1 MLSDTVELMR
11 PRQWTKNLFVILP
24 LFFSGNLTNLH
35 CWRQC
40 AVAFVAFSLMAS
52 AIYCINDIK
61 DRHADALHP
70 VKRSRPVACGR
81 ISTARAAILAAI
93 LASVACGVALLGFGT
108 GAVGGA
114 AILLAYFVLNI
125 AYCFRL
131 KHYSIVDVMIIAAGF
146 VLRVWI
152 GGYVCSIWVSPWI
165 VCLTFLLTLFMAF
178 AKRRDD
184 VLIFERSGARTRDN
198 VSEYNLSY
206 LDQVLGLLGSITMVC
221 YVIYTLQPEVEARLG
236 CEYVYLT
243 SVFVLA
249 GILRYLQIALVRERS
264 GSPTEILMKDRFVQT
279 CLALWALSFI
289 IIIYF
294 L

>member
-1 MLSDTVELMR
+1 MFSDLIELMR
-11 PRQWTKNLFVILP
+11 LRQWVKNLFVMLP
-24 LFFSGNLTNLH
+24 LFFSGNLINIE
-35 CWRQC
+35 CWKLC
-40 AVAFVAFSLMAS
+40 FVAFVAFSLMAS
-52 AIYCINDIK
+52 SIYCINDIK
-61 DRHADALHP
+61 DSEADSLHP
-70 VKRSRPVACGR
+70 QKSFRPIVSGR
-81 ISTARAAILAAI
+81 VSKTTATVLAVLLAAAACA
-93 LASVACGVALLGFGT
+93 LAFLGLGT
-108 GAVGGA
+108 RGAGGA

-125 AYCFRL
+125 VYCFRL

-236 CEYVYLT
+236 CKYVYLT

-249 GILRYLQIALVRERS
+249 GILRYLQLALVRERS
-264 GSPTEILMKDRFVQT
+264 GSPTAILMKDRFVQM
-279 CLALWALSFI
+279 CLVLWALSFI
-289 IIIYF
+289 VIIY
-294 L
+294 LL